1 MQTAVIRKATSHLV
15 DNASKA
21 EIIQALHNHE
31 EAQQH
36 GLVQEDCTQ
45 TSSCETNF
53 AAAEGTNKSDG
64 TCLGLTYVLHT

>member
-15 DNASKA
+15 YNASKA

-36 GLVQEDCTQ
+36 GLVQED
-45 TSSCETNF
+45 
-53 AAAEGTNKSDG
+53 
-64 TCLGLTYVLHT
+64 